1 MPRGSNACG
10 YSNGFLPVSILL
22 RACTS
27 RLSGVQTAGEGI
39 VHTRHPTFVIKSNSP
54 RRTVGR
60 LLLAKQLR
68 SPRAIDRMTDYVR
81 HGYARNMEMLADEM
95 LAICADAEAWREKK
109 ESREAQAKY
118 NEYLYGRRGE
128 SEDE

>member
-1 MPRGSNACG
+1 MTEYQRQWAQARDRLGDALAAAG
-10 YSNGFLPVSILL
+10 YPQEL
-22 RACTS
+22 T
-27 RLSGVQTAGEGI
+27 E
-39 VHTRHPTFVIKSNSP
+39 
-54 RRTVGR
+54 
-60 LLLAKQLR
+60 LLAKQLR